1 VQPIVPPVYRTGNP
15 DLDRNFDAIAA
26 AFRRLNLG
34 SGDHLVIVDKSDT
47 PDTVENKV
55 VQGTGVTIEK
65 TGKAGDRQLTVSADA
80 GGIVN
85 EITNNETLVTN
96 ISNSLT
102 TNETFVTNVT
112 NITEVN
118 STTPTAV
125 ATTLFPALKPDPL
138 NDGFFACVFKG
149 GHNKGG
155 NDPMLFGWV
164 EISPGVIEYQTLGL
178 LDSAWLDGVDPT
190 PAYGKA
196 SSLIGKA
203 VLAYYQGDT
212 SILGDEEK
220 LQGKWI
226 FDSVGFEWQPTS
238 GHPGTYS
245 GVTTYPRMH
254 RAPGFTPGTSL
265 PAGATLQ
272 AQTGNSWGTKFFTL
286 NTTAVIGTD
295 PLSFTVTDSK
305 TWTDR
310 HLLCTSPELT
320 TENVSLAAQTVEGT
334 IGGSASSDTTNPI
347 ANSFV
352 AASALGITSIP
363 AEPFEIDIASVYVAG
378 LNYDSVL
385 TVGAQLWEVT
395 PDGVSEVGAMIAAG
409 ECTPLSNGTTSSIV
423 FHATPSAVRSVSPT
437 NKLMMLWTLHLE
449 ATSAQATITV
459 RISYGA
465 PWGTKITV
473 PWQMS
478 VTGVATGA
486 HDQLDHRNFKNQHP
500 NCSVHPVLSTSASV
514 GWIWLGNGPAND
526 RGVSDRSDYVK
537 VTLQG
542 DTYGDGVYGIK
553 PTWQDGTEI
562 PDGFLVG
569 VYIANATPS
578 TQKKAVSG
586 ATPPTGSG
594 FLPLANDALPN
605 GAGKQHTF
613 NGPTE
618 LVYRL
623 DLTEQRW
630 RLVSFQT
637 YAVVTS

>member
-1 VQPIVPPVYRTGNP
+1 MQPIVPPVYRTGNP
-15 DLDRNFDAIAA
+15 DLDRNFDTIAA

-47 PDTVENKV
+47 PNTAENKV

-65 TGKAGDRQLTVSADA
+65 TGKAGDRQLTVSADPA
-80 GGIVN
+80 GIVN
-85 EITNNETLVTN
+85 EITNNETLVEN

-102 TNETFVTNVT
+102 TNQTFITNVT

-118 STTPTAV
+118 STTPTSV
-125 ATTLFPALKPDPL
+125 ATTLFPAEKPDPL
-138 NDGFFACVFKG
+138 NLGQVVCVFTG
-149 GHNKGG
+149 GRTLGSEAQ
-155 NDPMLFGWV
+155 MLAGWTQ
-164 EISPGVIEYQTLGL
+164 ISTGVLEYQFLGPL
-178 LDSAWLDGVDPT
+178 PSSWFDGVT
-190 PAYGKA
+190 VEPAYGKV
-196 SSLIGKA
+196 SSLIGKTI
-203 VLAYYQGDT
+203 LAYYLGDT
-212 SILGDEEK
+212 SGSGEEA
-220 LQGKWI
+220 LQGPWVVN
-226 FDSVGFEWQPTS
+226 SVGLEWQRLS
-238 GHPGTYS
+238 GGGYRS
-245 GVTTYPRMH
+245 VSTYPRIH
-254 RAPGFTPGTSL
+254 RAPGFTVGTSL

-272 AQTGNSWGTKFFTL
+272 VQTGNAWGTKYFTI
-286 NTTAVIGTD
+286 TDAVVVGTD
-295 PLSFTVTDSK
+295 PFVFTVTDTK
-305 TWTDR
+305 TWADK
-310 HLLCTSPELT
+310 LKLCTSPELT
-320 TENVSLAAQTVEGT
+320 TEGVSLDPQTVVGT
-334 IGGSASSDTTNPI
+334 LGGSASSDTTITIGNP
-347 ANSFV
+347 FV

-363 AEPFEIDIASVYVAG
+363 AEPFEIDIASAYVAG

-395 PDGVSEVGAMIAAG
+395 PDGVSEVGAMIASG
-409 ECTPLSNGTTSSIV
+409 ECTPLSNGTTTSIV
-423 FHATPSAVRSVSPT
+423 FHATSSAIRSVSPT
-437 NKLMMLWTLHLE
+437 DKLMMLWTLHLE

-478 VTGVATGA
+478 VTGVSTGA

-500 NCSVHPVLSTSASV
+500 NCSSYPVLSTSTSV

-526 RGVSDRSDYVK
+526 RGVSDRSDYVR

-553 PTWQDGTEI
+553 PTWQDGTAI

-569 VYIANATPS
+569 VYLANATPS
-578 TQKKAVSG
+578 TPKKAVSG

-605 GAGKQHTF
+605 GVGKQHTF

-637 YAVVTS
+637 YAVVTT